1 MTELSVIIPALNAA
15 RTLPATLRAL
25 GAGLDLIVVDGGS
38 SDGTVERAR
47 EVDARIVAAS
57 RGRGLQLNAG
67 AAVAKGR
74 WLLFLHADTVLSD
87 GWRSEVA
94 AFMAEA
100 HNQNT
105 AAAFRFALDDPSP
118 WARRLEAL
126 VRWRTQWLCL
136 PYGDQ
141 GLLIHKDF
149 YAALG
154 GFTFDPL
161 MEDVNIVR
169 RIGCARLRALDTPAV
184 TSAEKWR
191 REGWLV
197 RSLRNLLCLL
207 LYFVGVPP
215 RILARI
221 YG

>member
-1 MTELSVIIPALNAA
+1 MIELSVIIPALNAA
-15 RTLPATLRAL
+15 RTLPATVRAL
-25 GAGLDLIVVDGGS
+25 GVGLDLIVVDGGS

-47 EVDARIVAAS
+47 EVEARIVAAS

-67 AAVAKGR
+67 AAVAKGP
-74 WLLFLHADTVLSD
+74 WLLFLHADTVLGD
-87 GWRSEVA
+87 GWRSEVT
-94 AFMAEA
+94 AFMSDPRNRNA
-100 HNQNT
+100 

-126 VRWRTQWLCL
+126 VRWRVRWLCL

-141 GLLIHKDF
+141 GLLIHNDF

-154 GFTFDPL
+154 GFTADPL

-169 RIGCARLRALDTPAV
+169 RIGCARLRALKTPAV

-191 REGWLV
+191 SEGWLT
-197 RSLRNLLCLL
+197 RSLRNLFCLL
-207 LYFVGVPP
+207 LYFAGVPP
-215 RILARI
+215 CILARL